1 MIFTCNR
8 NNLTNAIS
16 IAQKAVDPRTT
27 YNILEGI
34 LFVAEEGKLILT
46 ANNLEMGIKTECP
59 AEVKETGK
67 TVIDSKIIG
76 EIVRKLPEDIV
87 TITVNNASD
96 ITIVSGSAEFKIKGK
111 DAEGFPDIPV
121 VSDGEK
127 IVISQQEMKEIIR
140 QVIFS
145 ASTDETKK
153 VLTGIYIETDGNNVV
168 VVAIDGIRMALRR
181 SVMSQANSNFS
192 CIVPAK
198 TMNDIGKILG
208 DDEGD
213 LAITVSNN
221 QILFSVPGT
230 EVVSRILE
238 GKYLNYR
245 NLAMTDYQTKLV
257 VNTEQLLSC
266 LERAVLLYSE
276 ARKYSIKFDIN
287 NDVLTISANSEGG
300 KIKDEMPV
308 NMEGK
313 PMSISFNPRLFYE
326 IVRVIDE
333 DTVVLNICT
342 ALGPCTIK
350 PVSGD
355 RFVYTIAAVRGTN

>member
-8 NNLTNAIS
+8 NTLTNAIS

-27 YNILEGI
+27 YSILEGI
-34 LFVAEEGKLILT
+34 LFVAEEGKVVLT
-46 ANNLEMGIKTECP
+46 GNNLEMGIRTECP
-59 AEVKETGK
+59 ADVSELGSV
-67 TVIDSKIIG
+67 VIDSRIIG
-76 EIVRKLPEDIV
+76 EIVKKLPEDTLTISV
-87 TITVNNASD
+87 TPSYD
-96 ITIVSGSAEFKIKGK
+96 ITIISGSAEFKIKGR
-111 DAEGFPDIPV
+111 DAEGFPGLPV
-121 VSDGEK
+121 VSNGEK
-127 IVISQQEMKEIIR
+127 IVMSQQEMKEIIR
-140 QVIFS
+140 QVIFA

-153 VLTGIYIETDGNNVV
+153 ILTGVLIETDENNVV

-181 SVMSQANSNFS
+181 SVMTQMNSNFS

-198 TMNDIGKILG
+198 TMSDIGKIL

-213 LAITVSNN
+213 LSITVSNN

-238 GKYLNYR
+238 GKYLNYK

-257 VNTEQLLSC
+257 VNTDQLLAC
-266 LERAVLLYSE
+266 LERSVLLYSE
-276 ARKYSIKFDIN
+276 ARKYSIKMDIN
-287 NDVLTISANSEGG
+287 NDILTISANSEGG

-313 PMSISFNPRLFYE
+313 PMTISFNPRLFYE
-326 IVRVIDE
+326 IVRAIDDE
-333 DTVVLNICT
+333 TVVLNICT

-355 RFVYTIAAVRGTN
+355 SFVYTIAAVRGTN

>member
-27 YNILEGI
+27 YSILEGI
-34 LFVAEEGKLILT
+34 LFVAEEGKVVLT
-46 ANNLEMGIKTECP
+46 GNNIEMGIRTECP
-59 AEVKETGK
+59 ATVNETGSV
-67 TVIDSKIIG
+67 VIDSRIIG
-76 EIVRKLPEDIV
+76 EIVKKLPEDTLTISV
-87 TITVNNASD
+87 TPAYD
-96 ITIVSGSAEFKIKGK
+96 ITIVSGSAEFKIKGR
-111 DAEGFPDIPV
+111 DAEGFPGLPV
-121 VSDGEK
+121 VSNGEK

-140 QVIFS
+140 QVIFA

-153 VLTGIYIETDGNNVV
+153 VLTGILIETDENNVV

-181 SVMSQANSNFS
+181 SVMTQMNSNFS

-198 TMNDIGKILG
+198 TMGDIGKILS

-213 LAITVSNN
+213 LSITVSNN

-257 VNTEQLLSC
+257 VNTDQLLSC
-266 LERAVLLYSE
+266 LERSVLLYSE
-276 ARKYSIKFDIN
+276 SRKYSIKLDIN
-287 NDVLTISANSEGG
+287 NDILTISANSEGG

-313 PMSISFNPRLFYE
+313 PMTISFNPRLFYE
-326 IVRVIDE
+326 IVRVIEE

-355 RFVYTIAAVRGTN
+355 SFVYTIAAVRGTN